1 MTKKIL
7 IFGLL
12 TLLIGVAGLQT
23 GIFWD
28 NTTFVSAMG
37 NALYENGI
45 FTWGS
50 IPTATDPGHPPFIAT
65 LMAASWSIFGR
76 SLMVSHLVLLP
87 FVFGILWQVWDLCSY
102 YFNRRSD
109 TIAAFLFVIA
119 DATLLSQM
127 TLVTTEVPLI
137 FFFLLALN
145 GMLRGC
151 MW

>member
-45 FTWGS
+45 FAWGS

-102 YFNRRSD
+102 YFNR
-109 TIAAFLFVIA
+109 
-119 DATLLSQM
+119 
-127 TLVTTEVPLI
+127 
-137 FFFLLALN
+137 
-145 GMLRGC
+145 
-151 MW
+151 